1 MSKTILMVAF
11 DFPPSNAAS
20 VQRTLK
26 FFEYL
31 NELGWTTIILTAKAH
46 AYPLVDDNFE
56 VELKEN
62 QFVYRATAL
71 DVHKHL
77 SIKGKHISWM
87 KTPDRWGSWVP
98 FAINLG
104 KKIIKKHKV
113 DVVWSTF
120 PTPSANIIAHK
131 LSQYCHKPW
140 VADYRDPAPYIHTTN
155 GKWLDK
161 VHKKIDDLTFKH
173 AAKLIFAT
181 DESRKL
187 YESHYDCHEK
197 FNVIENGY
205 DESNFIKAKDLEIN
219 HPNIFDNK
227 KFSLYY
233 AGGLYPNGRD
243 PVPVFEAIATLKK
256 QELLTDDNFELIF
269 QGAGNGEAFQQQL
282 KQLSIENI
290 VSFIEPTSFLLAL
303 VNMTRANALLLIQDS
318 RFNLQIPGKI
328 FEYFRTGKPLLIK
341 TDKTGATAELA
352 KTAEQSF
359 IVESIDEITTAI
371 KTFLTNKDEKPL
383 PDVSVHSRK
392 VKAEKLHGIISTLIK

>member
-31 NELGWTTIILTAKAH
+31 NELGWTTIILTAKTH
-46 AYPLVDDNFE
+46 AYPLVDNNFE

-87 KTPDRWGSWVP
+87 KTPDRWGSWIP
-98 FAINLG
+98 FAIQLG
-104 KKIIKKHKV
+104 KKVIKKHNV
-113 DVVWSTF
+113 DIVWSTF
-120 PTPSANIIAHK
+120 PTPSSNIIAHK

-161 VHKKIDDLTFKH
+161 VHKKIDDLTFKN
-173 AAKLIFAT
+173 ANKLIFAT

-187 YESHYDCHEK
+187 YESHYNCHER
-197 FNVIENGY
+197 FAVIENGY
-205 DESNFIKAKDLEIN
+205 DENNFIKAKELEIN
-219 HPNIFDNK
+219 HSDIFNNN

-243 PVPVFEAIATLKK
+243 PVPIFEAIALLKSK
-256 QELLTDDNFELIF
+256 QVLTDDNFELIF
-269 QGAGNGEAFQQQL
+269 QGAGDGQAFQQKLQ
-282 KQLSIENI
+282 QLSLEKI

-303 VNMTRANALLLIQDS
+303 INMTRANALLLIQDS

-341 TDKTGATAELA
+341 TDKKGATAELA
-352 KTAEQSF
+352 NTAEQSF
-359 IVESIDEITTAI
+359 VVGDIDEITAAI
-371 KTFLTNKDEKPL
+371 ITLLKGVNKASL
-383 PDVSVHSRK
+383 SDVSIHSRK
-392 VKAEKLHGIISTLIK
+392 AKAEKLHGIINTLIS